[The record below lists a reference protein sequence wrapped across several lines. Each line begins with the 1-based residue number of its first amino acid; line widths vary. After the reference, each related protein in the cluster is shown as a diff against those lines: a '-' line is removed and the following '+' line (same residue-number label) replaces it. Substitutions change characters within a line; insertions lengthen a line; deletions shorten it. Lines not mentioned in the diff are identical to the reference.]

1 MDALIGSNSSKT
13 VADRTK
19 TPVFQ
24 RVVQSSRKTPTTSPS
39 ITADFRFQSPS
50 IASSNASVPI
60 NDDEAERR
68 RRRLEN
74 QRKDF
79 MSPGGHTPRNITS
92 NSDR

>member
-1 MDALIGSNSSKT
+1 MAALMSSNSSKP
-13 VADRTK
+13 AAERTK
-19 TPVFQ
+19 TPLVQ
-24 RVVQSSRKTPTTSPS
+24 RIVQSSRKTPTSSP
-39 ITADFRFQSPS
+39 IDFRFQSPS

-74 QRKDF
+74 QRREF
-79 MSPGGHTPRNITS
+79 LSPGGHTPRNITS